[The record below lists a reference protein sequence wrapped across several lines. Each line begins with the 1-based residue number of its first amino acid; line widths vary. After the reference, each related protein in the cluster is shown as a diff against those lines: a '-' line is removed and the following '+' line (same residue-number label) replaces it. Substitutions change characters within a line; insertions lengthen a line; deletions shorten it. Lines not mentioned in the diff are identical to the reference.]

1 MNMKVDTERMFS
13 GGVVK
18 VNVHSLGVDGAV
30 SDLSSS
36 IPGKYAQ
43 L

>member
-1 MNMKVDTERMFS
+1 MKVDTEKMFS
-13 GGVVK
+13 GGGGVVK
-18 VNVHSLGVDGAV
+18 VNVHSLGVDGDV
-30 SDLSSS
+30 SVLSSS